1 MTEFEKL
8 NSLLAS
14 IVKHEDFNVDLSS
27 SPLSDKEKSRLVDK
41 IKEMQ
46 CKFPQDGN
54 GRISYFSL
62 GKAAFADVDMANKI
76 YISTIK
82 GNTLTEFINNIN
94 IDSEKWEKNCVVN
107 FIFKGDPNDKENPTV
122 KEITKLYDNVERFGK
137 SSKFAWGLVID
148 KHMSD
153 RYCLEVLTYN

>member
-54 GRISYFSL
+54 GRIS
-62 GKAAFADVDMANKI
+62 
-76 YISTIK
+76 
-82 GNTLTEFINNIN
+82 
-94 IDSEKWEKNCVVN
+94 
-107 FIFKGDPNDKENPTV
+107 
-122 KEITKLYDNVERFGK
+122 
-137 SSKFAWGLVID
+137 
-148 KHMSD
+148 
-153 RYCLEVLTYN
+153 

>member
-46 CKFPQDGN
+46 CKFPKDGN

-76 YISTIK
+76 YITTIK

-137 SSKFAWGLVID
+137 SSKFTWGLVID
-148 KHMSD
+148 KNMSD

>member
-14 IVKHEDFNVDLSS
+14 IVKHEDFNIDLSS

-46 CKFPQDGN
+46 CKFPKDGN

-107 FIFKGDPNDKENPTV
+107 FIFKGDPNDKENPIV

-137 SSKFAWGLVID
+137 SSKFTWGLVID
-148 KHMSD
+148 KNMSD

>member
-46 CKFPQDGN
+46 CKFPKDGN
-54 GRISYFSL
+54 GRISYFSFR
-62 GKAAFADVDMANKI
+62 KADFADVHMANKI
-76 YISTIK
+76 YIFTIK
-82 GNTLTEFINNIN
+82 GNSLTEFINNIN
-94 IDSEKWEKNCVVN
+94 IDSEKWEKNCIVN
-107 FIFKGDPNDKENPTV
+107 FIFKEDPNDKENP
-122 KEITKLYDNVERFGK
+122 KLKKLTKLYDNVERFGK

-148 KHMSD
+148 KNMSD
-153 RYCLEVLTYN
+153 RYCLEVLSYN